1 MDIHDLKI
9 FLMIAQEG
17 SVFRKHVPGMSAKD
31 SLRRD
36 YTIRKKLLRSN
47 EKLQASHKLYRMH
60 EKAEYSL

>member
-1 MDIHDLKI
+1 M
-9 FLMIAQEG
+9 FPETRA
-17 SVFRKHVPGMSAKD
+17 GMAAKD
-31 SLRRD
+31 PLGRD